1 MKTARRSRLVA
12 TRRTRLLAT
21 QRFRAVTMVEGVL
34 FISVA
39 LGLIVGGLSV
49 YQQASLSERA
59 SSQMRML
66 GSIVAETRLLLDQKQ
81 SLPDLSPTDDPMLQA
96 AVVDD
101 VLVKSGSVAATSLN
115 MNAPPNLLGWASPIR
130 HGWQGAMNILA
141 VRRDGEIPHIMVYL
155 EDIPSEVC
163 LRLSSLTSSG
173 KSGFVDRVT
182 EIIFQVPD
190 GAGFTSA
197 SLPSI
202 SYPLPI
208 TPDKL
213 AVAGHCGPAGGQLN
227 VIYWIPLQ

>member
-1 MKTARRSRLVA
+1 VKTAKGCQFWGRLRHRGVN
-12 TRRTRLLAT
+12 LL
-21 QRFRAVTMVEGVL
+21 ESVL
-34 FISVA
+34 YLSIA
-39 LGLIVGGLSV
+39 LTLIVGGLSI
-49 YQQASLSERA
+49 YERA
-59 SSQMRML
+59 SLTERSAGQMRML
-66 GSIVAETRLLLDQKQ
+66 ASLIAEARSTFDQNR
-81 SLPDLSPTDDPMLQA
+81 SFPDLSSTDDPMMQA

-101 VLVKSGSVAATSLN
+101 VLVRAGSVATTSLN
-115 MNAPPNLLGWASPIR
+115 MNAQPNRLGWVSPIR

-141 VRRDGEIPHIMVYL
+141 VRRDGGIPHLLLYL

-182 EIIFQVPD
+182 EIIFQVPN

-208 TPDKL
+208 TPEKL
-213 AVAGHCGPAGGQLN
+213 GIAGHCGPAGGRLN